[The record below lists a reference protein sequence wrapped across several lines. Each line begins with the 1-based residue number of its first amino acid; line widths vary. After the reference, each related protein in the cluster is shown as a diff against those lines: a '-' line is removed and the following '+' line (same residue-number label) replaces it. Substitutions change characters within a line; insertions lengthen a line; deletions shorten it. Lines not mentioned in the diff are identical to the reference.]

1 MPFLSEFTKY
11 KKIIAKAICEDPNCV
26 ALIMN
31 KNVEDVTVPAYDLIE
46 SVDQAGNR
54 HRGQI
59 HLYDY
64 LPGTEEVGEV
74 HVCVEV
80 EDAKVVKGAVANFD
94 IHIYIIVPE
103 NLMVMYGQIRRDA
116 LAAAIDNLIN
126 GSTNFGFGKLE
137 RVMGGG
143 SFLAVNKW
151 RGRELVYTNE
161 DYNRIGGRM

>member
-1 MPFLSEFTKY
+1 MPFLSEYTKY
-11 KKIIAKAICEDPNCV
+11 KKNIAKAICEDATCLS
-26 ALIMN
+26 LITN
-31 KNVEDVTVPAYDLIE
+31 TDNPTVPNYDLIE
-46 SVDQAGNR
+46 SVNQAGLH
-54 HRGQI
+54 HRGQV

-64 LPGTEEVGEV
+64 LPGTEEIGEV

-80 EDAKVVKGAVANFD
+80 EDDDVVKGAVGHFD

-116 LAAAIDNLIN
+116 LAAAIDNLLN

-137 RVMGGG
+137 RKVGGG
-143 SFLAVNKW
+143 NFLAVNKW

-161 DYNRIGGRM
+161 DYNRIGRRM

>member
-11 KKIIAKAICEDPNCV
+11 KKLIARAICEDTECV
-26 ALIMN
+26 SLITN
-31 KNVEDVTVPAYDLIE
+31 TDNPTVPNYDLIE
-46 SVDQAGNR
+46 SVNEAGNY
-54 HRGQI
+54 HRGQL

-80 EDAKVVKGAVANFD
+80 EDMKIVNGAVANFD

-116 LAAAIDNLIN
+116 LSSAIDKLLN
-126 GSTNFGFGKLE
+126 GRTDFGFGKLK
-137 RVMGGG
+137 RIVGGG
-143 SFLAVNKW
+143 NFLAVNKW
-151 RGRELVYTNE
+151 RGRELVYTVE
-161 DYNRIGGRM
+161 DYNRIGSRI

>member
-1 MPFLSEFTKY
+1 MPFLSEFTRY
-11 KKIIAKAICEDPNCV
+11 KKQIAKAICEDAECV
-26 ALIMN
+26 SLITN
-31 KNVEDVTVPAYDLIE
+31 NDSPTVPAYDLIE
-46 SVDQAGNR
+46 SVNEAGNR
-54 HRGQI
+54 HRGQV

-80 EDAKVVKGAVANFD
+80 EDAKVVKGAVARFD

-116 LAAAIDNLIN
+116 LAAAIDNLLN
-126 GSTNFGFGKLE
+126 GRTDFGFGKLT
-137 RVMGGG
+137 RMVGGG
-143 SFLAVNKW
+143 NFLAVNKW